1 MDSRVEKMADVIVN
15 YSMAV
20 QPGDKVLIRSTSPAG
35 QPLTQALYQASL
47 RAGGETFTYVHLTD
61 EFHGPQPVIKVIAQK
76 VLQKSL
82 HFESDPFRHFD
93 AFGFLER
100 RLLDM

>member
-20 QPGDKVLIRSTSPAG
+20 QPGEKVLIRSTSPAG

-47 RAGGETFTYVHLTD
+47 RAGGETFTYVHLGDEESLAIEATD
-61 EFHGPQPVIKVIAQK
+61 DLDLLAAINPMLKLMYETCDVIVRIEA
-76 VLQKSL
+76 S
-82 HFESDPFRHFD
+82 ENP
-93 AFGFLER
+93 
-100 RLLDM
+100 